1 MMRFIV
7 SIFLFVVSLSCT
19 GVSAVAEN
27 QEPLDVIIIK
37 SIQQITSQDIEDIN
51 LSYSKQADSFFAT
64 IKFRES
70 GEEKLK
76 EALKSNIDHY
86 ISIVMGGVV
95 VAMPVPIKTE
105 KAFNPLTIQIDDEKT
120 ALKLLKLKSE

>member
-1 MMRFIV
+1 MRFIV
-7 SIFLFVVSLSCT
+7 SILIIFVSLSCT

-27 QEPLDVIIIK
+27 QESLDIIIIK
-37 SIQQITSQDIEDIN
+37 SIHQITSQDIEDIN

-76 EALKSNIDHY
+76 KALKSNIDNY
-86 ISIVMGGVV
+86 ISIQMGSFV

-105 KAFNPLTIQIDDEKT
+105 KAFNPLTVQIDDEKI